1 MEQAGL
7 AKSFGPIIAPQNHL
21 PDSSDREEDFDVLGP
36 TSWPVESCFPMGVKV
51 SSSTHGTLL
60 ALRHTRCIVVNAF
73 FLGIMQI
80 ASVYGTC
87 IQWCLYEVARIWK
100 LKVPLEIWRNLFY
113 LTFLLWTLCAVSSPK
128 FHLLH
133 KAPWEDHLSHPLALE
148 LCRSSKVFF
157 IFIFIF
163 FIYFFFFTFLE
174 GSNWDIR
181 GSCLRYC
188 RQLARPMKGDFL
200 RVPILYWGSEFTLG
214 QP

>member
-73 FLGIMQI
+73 FLGITQI

-148 LCRSSKVFF
+148 LCRSSKFF
-157 IFIFIF
+157 SLSLNKKDAAWIMGVAA
-163 FIYFFFFTFLE
+163 E
-174 GSNWDIR
+174 AKRAEAKD
-181 GSCLRYC
+181 
-188 RQLARPMKGDFL
+188 P
-200 RVPILYWGSEFTLG
+200 PIL
-214 QP
+214 QPDKKEHSPPSTRDRS